1 MTRHFILWS
10 MLLCAGPLCADT
22 ISQVHEDTSIAAP
35 TIIDASSYQN
45 AEGAF
50 AGVQLTWIAV
60 PEAVSY
66 HLYRQIQITQQ
77 LDESGGLVSLDEP
90 QMAFVP
96 WGTVDAVPGE
106 STVRAIVS
114 TLDNVATRWGIA
126 AGFERDGQRIRSPI
140 STYEIPVGTPTATAT
155 TTWGSIKTR
164 AR

>member
-1 MTRHFILWS
+1 
-10 MLLCAGPLCADT
+10 
-22 ISQVHEDTSIAAP
+22 
-35 TIIDASSYQN
+35 
-45 AEGAF
+45 
-50 AGVQLTWIAV
+50 
-60 PEAVSY
+60 
-66 HLYRQIQITQQ
+66 
-77 LDESGGLVSLDEP
+77 
-90 QMAFVP
+90 VP